1 MNTPTPIIATLVPED
16 KRMSVLPEF
25 FGFAQMLL
33 AEGMTFDYM
42 KTLSIDYT
50 GGHWHYY
57 RLSNG
62 GFYMAPSDDKP
73 MRVQTNSNGYEGTM
87 SADAA
92 GLTATL
98 FMLNELANSLATE
111 KLIDLYYQVRD
122 FASEHAEITEIF
134 KAID

>member
-1 MNTPTPIIATLVPED
+1 MDTPTRIVANLVPED
-16 KRMSVLPEF
+16 KRMSVLPDF

-42 KTLSIDYT
+42 QKLSIDYN

-62 GFYMAPSDDKP
+62 GFYMAPSEDKP
-73 MRVQTNSNGYEGTM
+73 MRVQFNGNGYEGTM

-98 FMLNELANSLATE
+98 FMLNSLANSLATD
-111 KLIDLYYQVRD
+111 KMIDLYYLVRD